1 MKQFFEKGS
10 LISVEIISE
19 CGKTFYAECTDYDES
34 KIQKTVIENL
44 RLLKDEEF
52 KLLGLHSRHNNGNIE
67 VLGTT
72 KTINKWIEA
81 WIFGENIKNPI
92 VKVLKFMDL

>member
-1 MKQFFEKGS
+1 MKQLFDKGS
-10 LISVEIISE
+10 LISIEIISE
-19 CGKTFYAECTDYDES
+19 CGKTFYAECTDYDYLL
-34 KIQKTVIENL
+34 QKNVIENL
-44 RLLKDEEF
+44 RLLNDEEF
-52 KLLGLHSRHNNGNIE
+52 KLLGIHSRHNNGNIE